1 MLTCAVVIT
10 THNRREDLR
19 RTLDVLAQLDPP
31 ADEIWIA
38 VDGCSDGTEEFLRS
52 EHPHCRLLVHPIS
65 RGSIAS
71 RNALARSTK
80 SDLLLS
86 LDDDSYPLERDAI
99 ARLRAIFEKNPRLAV
114 ADFPQRSDEFPAT
127 LAEKDFG
134 PARFSG
140 SYSDCG
146 CAYLRATLLELGGH
160 FEPFWHAYE
169 EPDFALRC
177 VAAGWQIR
185 FEPAITIRH
194 HFSGVNRNE
203 IRTHQRHARNELW
216 SVLMRCPAPQVFA
229 VAVFRA
235 ARQLGYACSRGLDWL
250 VREPRWW
257 IDFLAGAPRA
267 LRARCPIPWRIY
279 WNWMKL
285 VRRPIFSETEWTE
298 RFGK

>member
-1 MLTCAVVIT
+1 MLTCAVIIT

-38 VDGCSDGTEEFLRS
+38 VDGCSDGTEDFLRADY
-52 EHPHCRLLVHPIS
+52 PHCRLLVHRIS

-71 RNALARSTK
+71 RNELARAADC
-80 SDLLLS
+80 DLLLS
-86 LDDDSYPLERDAI
+86 LDDDSYPLEPDAI
-99 ARLRAIFEKNPRLAV
+99 ARMRDIFEKNPRLAV

-127 LAEKDFG
+127 LAEEDFG
-134 PARFSG
+134 PARFAG

-146 CAYLRATLLELGGH
+146 CAYRRATLLELGGH

-177 VAAGWQIR
+177 AAAGWQIR

-229 VAVFRA
+229 VALFRA

-285 VRRPIFSETEWTE
+285 VRHPIFSETEWIE